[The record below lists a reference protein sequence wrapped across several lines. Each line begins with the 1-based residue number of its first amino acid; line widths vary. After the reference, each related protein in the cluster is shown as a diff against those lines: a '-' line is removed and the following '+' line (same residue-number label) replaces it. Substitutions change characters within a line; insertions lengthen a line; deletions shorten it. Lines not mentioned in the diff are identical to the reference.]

1 MRDYSPYALFH
12 PGTGQGSTLYVSLGF
27 RDLPAGRFSMWD
39 ILTRR
44 GVPVLFLNCP
54 NTWYLQGVPGF
65 ADDTQSLLARINR
78 LARRI
83 KAGAVEFT
91 GSSMGG
97 TAAIRLGLE
106 YGADRITAINPEIR
120 LGLRY
125 SQSILDLS
133 LAEARAARA
142 ELAGLRTTRP
152 QRIRA
157 LVSDADAVDVVN
169 MAALVALHPVDLC
182 LFPGR
187 DHHVAE
193 HLAATG
199 KLDFLLFG
207 ASAGAA
213 LDERLLDCHRGPQHA
228 PPMAAAMAM
237 LRAYHDCT
245 SGRFARAL
253 DRLAPLDAGAIGHA
267 SVGFLRGWA
276 HTELGA
282 IDAAVPDFFD
292 ARRHNPR
299 SVRFCRALSQALL
312 SAGRAEEAVVALS
325 WVLEKPQ
332 PDRVALVALADAL
345 EATNR
350 RAEAEG
356 VRGRLG

>member
-12 PGTGQGSTLYVSLGF
+12 PGAGVGSTLYVSLGY

-39 ILTRR
+39 LLTRR

-65 ADDTQSLLARINR
+65 ADDTQSLLVRINR

-83 KAGAVEFT
+83 QATSVEFM
-91 GSSMGG
+91 GASMGA
-97 TAAIRLGLE
+97 TAAIRLGVE

-125 SQSILDLS
+125 SQSVLDLTA
-133 LAEARAARA
+133 AESRAARDDF
-142 ELAGLRTTRP
+142 AGLRTTRP

-169 MAALVALHPVDLC
+169 MAALVAQHPVDLF

-207 ASAGAA
+207 EGA
-213 LDERLLDCHRGPQHA
+213 DERLLDCHRGHQHA
-228 PPMAAAMAM
+228 PGMAAAMAM
-237 LRAYHDCT
+237 LRAYHDCRL
-245 SGRFARAL
+245 GRFTRAL
-253 DRLAPLDAGAIGHA
+253 DRLAPLDAGAVGHA
-267 SVGFLRGWA
+267 AVGFLRGWA
-276 HTELGA
+276 HTALGD
-282 IDAAVPDFFD
+282 IPAAVEAFFES
-292 ARRHNPR
+292 RRHNSR

-312 SAGRAEEAVVALS
+312 TAGRAEEAVMALS
-325 WVLEKPQ
+325 WVLEEPH

-345 EATNR
+345 DATKR
-350 RAEAEG
+350 AAEAEA

>member
-12 PGTGQGSTLYVSLGF
+12 PGTGSTLHVSLGV

-44 GVPVLFLNCP
+44 GGPVLFLNCP
-54 NTWYLQGVPGF
+54 NTWYLNGVPGF
-65 ADDTQSLLARINR
+65 ADDTQSLVSRINR

-83 KAGAVEFT
+83 QASRVEFL
-91 GSSMGG
+91 GAGMGG
-97 TAAIRLGLE
+97 TAAIRLGLR

-125 SQSILDLS
+125 ADSALDLGA
-133 LAEARAARA
+133 AEARAARA
-142 ELAGLRTTRP
+142 GLAGLRTSRP

-157 LVSDADAVDVVN
+157 LVSDADAVDALN
-169 MAALVALHPVDLC
+169 MAALVRLMPVDLF

-187 DHHVAE
+187 DQPLAD
-193 HLAATG
+193 HLAASG
-199 KLDFLLFG
+199 KLDVLLFG
-207 ASAGAA
+207 QGTE
-213 LDERLLDCHRGPQHA
+213 ERLLDCHRGPQAA
-228 PPMAAAMAM
+228 PPLASAVAM
-237 LRAYHDCT
+237 LRAYHDCRL
-245 SGRFARAL
+245 GRFARAIE
-253 DRLAPLDAGAIGHA
+253 RLAPLDASAPGHA
-267 SVGFLRGWA
+267 AIGFLRGWA
-276 HTELGA
+276 HTELGN
-282 IDAAVPDFFD
+282 IPAAVEDFFES
-292 ARRHNPR
+292 RRHNPR

-325 WVLEKPQ
+325 WVLEEPH

-345 EATNR
+345 EATS
-350 RAEAEG
+350 RAGEAEE

>member
-12 PGTGQGSTLYVSLGF
+12 PGTGAHSTLHVSLGY

-65 ADDTQSLLARINR
+65 ADDTQSLLARIER

-83 KAGAVEFT
+83 KANRVEFL
-91 GSSMGG
+91 GASMGG
-97 TAAIRLGLE
+97 TAAIRLGVE

-125 SQSILDLS
+125 SQSVLDLD
-133 LAEARAARA
+133 APRARAARA
-142 ELAGLRTTRP
+142 GLAALRTTRP
-152 QRIRA
+152 HRIRA

-169 MAALVALHPVDLC
+169 MAALVALLPADLL

-193 HLAATG
+193 HLALTG

-207 ASAGAA
+207 GPATGSRD
-213 LDERLLDCHRGPQHA
+213 LRLLDCHRGHHHA
-228 PPMAAAMAM
+228 PPMAAGMAM
-237 LRAYHDCT
+237 LRAYHDCRL
-245 SGRFARAL
+245 GRFARGLAH
-253 DRLAPLDAGAIGHA
+253 LAPLDATAPGHA
-267 SVGFLRGWA
+267 AVGFLRGWA
-276 HTELGA
+276 LTELGDIPGA
-282 IDAAVPDFFD
+282 IEAFFD
-292 ARRHNPR
+292 SRRHNPR

-312 SAGRAEEAVVALS
+312 SAGRAEEAVMALS
-325 WVLEKPQ
+325 WVLEEPH

-345 EATNR
+345 AATNR
-350 RAEAEG
+350 MAEAEE
-356 VRGRLG
+356 VRGRAG